1 MALFDS
7 GMNVLLIML
16 GFGMLIFVH
25 ELGHFLA
32 AKWAGIRTE
41 GFSIGFGPPIC
52 TWRKGIGFRMGSTAP
67 AVLERTGQ
75 QATQLRDDELA
86 SHGIGETEY
95 ALRWLPL
102 GGFVKMLGQDDV
114 DPSATSTSPRSFN
127 RTPIGRRM
135 IVISA
140 GVVMNLLFAAVLF
153 IIAFTAGVRF
163 EAPVI
168 GQVSPGSPAATAVAS
183 NGADLQVQ
191 QIGFKSG
198 DRILAIDDVA
208 VTTFGDVQIATAM
221 GRPDQQL
228 HITVERSNVDEPL
241 QFNITPVKNEVSGL
255 LGIGVAPA
263 FSMRLADDDE
273 IRWYVESN
281 LRQSGLAAEGLKPGM
296 TMETLA
302 GVKMLNWEAYQSAS
316 ADSNGTPLMSTWSD
330 VDTEGTVS
338 GEVDIALSPDP
349 QWQMMY
355 EVGASPALARPQPG
369 VLGLAPLVEVR
380 SLTDTSPNVGILA
393 PGDVILRI
401 GNQQA
406 PRMLTFRETIPLHGA
421 GEIPMSILRD
431 GKRIEVKGRIADTG
445 ILDPRPMMGID
456 PIEAWGLPR
465 IAQPM
470 MQMEVASED
479 GASMEIVD
487 TPVSNVGLLGGSRV
501 TGIDGVAID
510 SWEGIWRG
518 VHAAAAAKQ
527 SAISLDIE
535 SPTPGQEPRTVSVP
549 LDAFWSGQ
557 VANLGWNASLHYT
570 NFDPLYVVRH
580 SDGNPIRA
588 VSMGLQETAKLVVL
602 TYLTIDRLFR
612 GTVGV
617 EQLHGPVG
625 IVHLGSKVADRGFT
639 YLLFFLG
646 LISVNLAVINFLPLP
661 IVDGGL
667 FLYLI
672 YEKFK
677 GRPPSVGFQNG
688 AALVGLMLIATAF
701 VVTFYNDI
709 LRLVG

>member
-1 MALFDS
+1 MELFDS

-16 GFGMLIFVH
+16 GFGLLIFVH

-67 AVLERTGQ
+67 AVLERTGH
-75 QATQLRDDELA
+75 QATQLRDEELVE
-86 SHGIGETEY
+86 HGIGETEY

-114 DPSATSTSPRSFN
+114 DPSATSTSHRSFN
-127 RTPIGRRM
+127 KTSIGRRM

-140 GVVMNLLFAAVLF
+140 GVVMNLLLAAVLF
-153 IIAFTAGVRF
+153 VIAFTAGVRF

-168 GQVSPGSPAATAVAS
+168 GQVAPGSPAGTAVPI
-183 NGADLQVQ
+183 NGAELDVQ
-191 QIGFKSG
+191 LVGFKSG
-198 DRILAIDDVA
+198 DRILAIDDVP

-228 HITVERSNVDEPL
+228 HITVERSGVNEPL
-241 QFNITPVKNEVSGL
+241 QFDITPVKNEVSGL
-255 LGIGVAPA
+255 LGIGVMPA
-263 FSMRLADDDE
+263 FSMRLADDE
-273 IRWYVESN
+273 EMRWYVESN

-296 TMETLA
+296 TMDTLD
-302 GVKMLNWEAYQSAS
+302 GVKILNWDAYQIAS
-316 ADSNGTPLMSTWSD
+316 ADSNGAPLASTWS
-330 VDTEGTVS
+330 TTGNESTVAV
-338 GEVDIALSPDP
+338 EVDIALAPAP
-349 QWQMMY
+349 QWQSMY
-355 EVGASPALARPQPG
+355 EVGVAPSLARPQPG
-369 VLGLAPLVEVR
+369 VLGLAPLVEIR
-380 SLTDTSPNVGILA
+380 SLTDSSPNVGILA

-406 PRMLTFRETIPLHGA
+406 PRMRTFRETIPLHGA
-421 GEIPMSILRD
+421 GDIPMSILRD
-431 GKRIEVKGRIADTG
+431 GKRIEVQGRIVDTG
-445 ILDPRPMMGID
+445 ILDPRPMMGVD

-470 MQMEVASED
+470 MQMEVVAED
-479 GASMEIVD
+479 GTSMEVVD
-487 TPVSNVGLLGGSRV
+487 TPVSSVGLLGGAMV
-501 TGIDGVAID
+501 TSIDGVAID

-527 SAISLDIE
+527 TAISVGFE
-535 SPTPGQEPRTVSVP
+535 SPTPGQERGVVSVP
-549 LDAFWSGQ
+549 LDEFWRGQ
-557 VANLGWNASLHYT
+557 IDDLGWNASLHYT

-580 SDGNPIRA
+580 SGGNPIRA
-588 VSMGLQETAKLVVL
+588 VSMGLQETANLVVL

-667 FLYLI
+667 FLYLV

>member
-1 MALFDS
+1 MEILNS

-16 GFGMLIFVH
+16 GFGVLIFVH

-52 TWRKGIGFRMGSTAP
+52 TWRKGVGFRMGSTA
-67 AVLERTGQ
+67 ASVMERTGHSP
-75 QATQLRDDELA
+75 TQLSDDELEA
-86 SHGIGETEY
+86 HGLGETEY

-114 DPSATSTSPRSFN
+114 DPSATSASPRSFN
-127 RTPIGRRM
+127 KTPIMLRM

-153 IIAFTAGVRF
+153 VIAFTAGVRF
-163 EAPVI
+163 ESPVI
-168 GQVSPGSPAATAVAS
+168 GEVAPGSPAAMATAINAVEL
-183 NGADLQVQ
+183 DLKQRGLQ
-191 QIGFKSG
+191 SG
-198 DRILAIDDVA
+198 DRVLSIDAVP

-228 HITVERSNVDEPL
+228 HIAVERAGVPEPI
-241 QFNITPVKNEVSGL
+241 QFDITPVKSVASGL
-255 LGIGVAPA
+255 LGIGVMPG
-263 FSMRLADDDE
+263 FSMRLADDEE

-281 LRQSGLAAEGLKPGM
+281 LRQFGLAAEGLKPGM
-296 TMETLA
+296 TMKTLQ
-302 GVKMLNWEAYQSAS
+302 GVEITHWDAYQSAS
-316 ADSNGTPLMSTWSD
+316 EASDGSMLESTWSD
-330 VDTEGTVS
+330 LASDGASAAELKLQL
-338 GEVDIALSPDP
+338 AANP

-355 EVGASPALARPQPG
+355 EVGVAPSLARPQPG
-369 VLGLAPLVEVR
+369 LLGLAPLVEIR
-380 SLTDTSPNVGILA
+380 SLTDASPNQGILI

-406 PRMLTFRETIPLHGA
+406 PRMRTFREAIPLNGV
-421 GEIPMSILRD
+421 GEISMSILR
-431 GKRIEVKGRIADTG
+431 GGERLELQGRIVDTG
-445 ILDPRPMMGID
+445 VLDPHPMMGVD
-456 PIEAWGLPR
+456 PVEAWGIPR
-465 IAQPM
+465 LSQPM
-470 MQMEVASED
+470 EQMEVVSED
-479 GASMEIVD
+479 EASLLVTD
-487 TPVSNVGLLGGSRV
+487 TPVSGLGLLGGALVVSV
-501 TGIDGVAID
+501 DDVPVD

-518 VHAAAAAKQ
+518 VHAAAHQQHAA
-527 SAISLDIE
+527 ITLELE
-535 SPTPGQEPRTVSVP
+535 SPTPGRERYVIEVP
-549 LDAFWSGQ
+549 LDERSRMQ
-557 VANLGWNASLHYT
+557 ISELGWNASLHFT

-580 SDGNPIRA
+580 SGGNPIRA
-588 VSMGLQETAKLVVL
+588 VSMGLQETANLVVL

-667 FLYLI
+667 FLYLV
-672 YEKFK
+672 YEKFR

-688 AALVGLMLIATAF
+688 AALLGLMLIATAF

-709 LRLVG
+709 LRLMG